1 MLPAHPPLP
10 LRRFTKPRT
19 QRFPPFPAHKRPVL
33 DRAVCGFAAI
43 DIAAVLWLPPKHL
56 ATIQL
61 PRTKLSFPNPRAAS
75 GWLPAAAFHPANP
88 QAEAS
93 AKFLVPFSKKGTSFR
108 DGNTR
113 PRTPRYPA
121 PATAHAFLCPAPY
134 SARCVLRPPVYAPPR
149 YGTVAVAYA
158 PFSNWFENRPGYTAS
173 AAASAP
179 IHQGAPSITRP
190 GTRLTP
196 PQQNAEAL

>member
-1 MLPAHPPLP
+1 MLPAPPPLP

-61 PRTKLSFPNPRAAS
+61 PRTKQSFPKSVQHQDGCRRRLSIRQTRRPK
-75 GWLPAAAFHPANP
+75 PARSFWCLFLKKARLFVT
-88 QAEAS
+88 ET
-93 AKFLVPFSKKGTSFR
+93 LVPASRAIT
-108 DGNTR
+108 
-113 PRTPRYPA
+113 A
-121 PATAHAFLCPAPY
+121 PATAHAFFAPRHT
-134 SARCVLRPPVYAPPR
+134 AFATTYALLSTRPPR

-173 AAASAP
+173 AAASASAHP
-179 IHQGAPSITRP
+179 APSITRP
-190 GTRLTP
+190 GTR
-196 PQQNAEAL
+196 